1 MDVTWI
7 KCKAGNWCP
16 LETLDLDSMGEA
28 AGVYMI
34 WHEGN
39 SQTPSRVVRTGQGAP
54 IKGRLSEHR
63 NNKDILAYRAYGTL
77 RVTWAEVHWSLRDA
91 VERYLAETWPPLV
104 GSAFPNV
111 LPIAVNSPW

>member
-1 MDVTWI
+1 MNANWI

-16 LETLDLDSMGEA
+16 LETLDLDSVGDV

-39 SQTPSRVVRTGQGAP
+39 PRRVVRIGQGV
-54 IKGRLSEHR
+54 IKDRLCAHR
-63 NNKDILAYRAYGTL
+63 NDKDVLAYNKFGTL
-77 RVTWAEVHWSLRDA
+77 RVTWAAVPLLIRGG
-91 VERYLAETWPPLV
+91 VERHLANAWSPLV

-111 LPIAVNSPW
+111 LPIAVNSPWS